1 MKKSSTSVSKQVMD
15 KVVAFEKKRSSFFL
29 WNYRVL
35 LGFIVICLASVGAA
49 LYWELTYRNA
59 FDLLTLFF
67 EDREIIAEYWQDTLG
82 TFFYEMPMEYVLY
95 LVLSIVVIF
104 IIVFMTK
111 PIRNKVNRMMQN
123 IAKMKNDV
131 S

>member
-1 MKKSSTSVSKQVMD
+1 MKKSNTSVSRQVMD

-35 LGFIVICLASVGAA
+35 LGFIVVCLTSVGAA

-59 FDLLTLFF
+59 FDLLMLFF
-67 EDREIIAEYWQDTLG
+67 EDREIIAENWQDTLG

-95 LVLSIVVIF
+95 LGLCIVVIF
-104 IIVFMTK
+104 VIVIMTK
-111 PIRNKVNRMMQN
+111 PIREKVRRMMQN
-123 IAKMKNDV
+123 IANMKNDV

>member
-1 MKKSSTSVSKQVMD
+1 MKKSRTRVSKQVMN

-35 LGFIVICLASVGAA
+35 LGFIVVCLVSVGAA
-49 LYWELTYRNA
+49 LYWELMYRKA

-67 EDREIIAEYWQDTLG
+67 EDREIIAEYWQDTLS
-82 TFFYEMPMEYVLY
+82 TFSYEMPMEYILY
-95 LVLSIVVIF
+95 LGLCIVVIF
-104 IIVFMTK
+104 VIVIMTK
-111 PIRNKVNRMMQN
+111 TIREKVTRLKQN
-123 IAKMKNDV
+123 IANMKSDV